1 MTDSSSTNSQDAGA
15 ARARAATRR
24 RQALAGA
31 IGVVVL
37 TAAALAASCSDGGGD
52 AAPDGNEATS
62 AGSNAT
68 AAARDATAAGP
79 DTTPAG
85 PDTTPAGIDA
95 APVGTDAA
103 AEQGDARGAAPTR
116 EAVTVTPQP
125 MHPPP
130 VEAAR
135 ARYASELGVD
145 PVEISVDSYE
155 AVDWRDSSLGCA
167 RPGEMYLQVITPGYR
182 VALSHD
188 GEQAVYHT
196 DLRDP
201 PAIVRCDRSAG
212 SDAGALSPGSSTK

>member
-62 AGSNAT
+62 ARSNAT
-68 AAARDATAAGP
+68 AAARDATA
-79 DTTPAG
+79 AG

-145 PVEISVDSYE
+145 PVEISVDAYE